1 MQEIRK
7 FFSEKHLTSQKKRSK
22 DTDIGYPIKQPSLI
36 LLCVIWWSS
45 SPIHNTELPLSFL
58 VPQFKTQMTA
68 KNHKTFEESIKHKRD
83 EKQRDYSNLK
93 VQTIRELRKY
103 TGNIKQ

>member
-1 MQEIRK
+1 
-7 FFSEKHLTSQKKRSK
+7 
-22 DTDIGYPIKQPSLI
+22 
-36 LLCVIWWSS
+36 
-45 SPIHNTELPLSFL
+45 
-58 VPQFKTQMTA
+58 MTA

-103 TGNIKQ
+103 TGNIKQQDVILKGVVIKSLRNEKI